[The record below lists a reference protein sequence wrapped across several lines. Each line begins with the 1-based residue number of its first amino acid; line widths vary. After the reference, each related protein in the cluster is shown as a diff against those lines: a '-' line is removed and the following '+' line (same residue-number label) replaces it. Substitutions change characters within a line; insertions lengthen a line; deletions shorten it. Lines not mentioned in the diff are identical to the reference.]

1 MVVYDVWDNI
11 CSREVASV
19 FISYSREQMVSCHV
33 LVKNCHAMKYSQ
45 LVNDLVKPVANQFLI
60 GMHPR
65 RCCLEVSSGSTNVLS
80 GGYDRKKRI
89 CRK

>member
-1 MVVYDVWDNI
+1 MTYGTTLFAAGK
-11 CSREVASV
+11 VASA
-19 FISYSREQMVSCHV
+19 FISFSREQVVSCHV
-33 LVKNCHAMKYSQ
+33 SVKNCRAVKYSQ

-60 GMHPR
+60 GMHPKR
-65 RCCLEVSSGSTNVLS
+65 WFLEVSSGSTNVLS